1 MHRMKKLLAIVFL
14 AILTSTSLFAQ
25 SQEAGLEQ
33 VLSFMDK
40 VNANFKSVQTDFEW
54 DQYQKVVD
62 EHDVQRGVM
71 YFKRNASGV
80 DVAAVITSPLHKK
93 LVFKNNELRVYFP
106 KTGQLT
112 KKKVGENRETVESF
126 LALGFGGRG
135 HELLQSFQVEYAGTE
150 SIGGAACY
158 KLKLTPK
165 GERAR
170 SMFPLITL
178 WINQKTG
185 MSEQQRLEQGEGD
198 FRLARYTN
206 IEVNPSKLPS
216 GAFDV
221 KNLKTK

>member
-1 MHRMKKLLAIVFL
+1 MKKILTFVFL
-14 AILTSTSLFAQ
+14 AFFTSTSLVAQ
-25 SQEAGLEQ
+25 SQKDDL
-33 VLSFMDK
+33 DK
-40 VNANFKSVQTDFEW
+40 VLTFLDKVSASFKSVRTDFEW

-71 YFKRNASGV
+71 YFKRGSNGV
-80 DVAAVITSPLHKK
+80 DVSAEITSPVHKK

-112 KKKVGENRETVESF
+112 NKKVGENKETVESF
-126 LALGFGGRG
+126 LALGFGGSG
-135 HELLQSFQVEYAGTE
+135 HDLLKQFQIEYAGVE
-150 SIGGAACY
+150 SIGGQSCY

-198 FRLARYTN
+198 YRLARYTN

-216 GAFDV
+216 DAFDV
-221 KNLKTK
+221 KKLQSK